1 MKARSRR
8 RSVVD
13 HRGAG
18 LRPVDLARAAGISTQ
33 QIRNYADAGIL
44 PPAPR
49 TAAGHRRF
57 DESHLD
63 ALLAYRALA
72 GGCGPQAA
80 QAIML
85 AVDAADAAGAL
96 AGLDAAHAS
105 LHEQR
110 LALAATREAVEAV
123 AEQEPALPLRPS
135 SGLPIGK
142 VAALLG
148 VRTSALRTWES
159 AGLLSP
165 GREPGTGY
173 RRFGP
178 ADVRDARI
186 IAVLRQSHY
195 RLPQIRSV
203 LDDLRRTG
211 GREALRAALADRNAT
226 LVRQA
231 TALLEAAGHLHR
243 CLARLAADELPSPT
257 AAR

>member
-1 MKARSRR
+1 M
-8 RSVVD
+8 
-13 HRGAG
+13 
-18 LRPVDLARAAGISTQ
+18 RPVDLARAAGISTQ

-57 DESHLD
+57 DEGHLD

-80 QAIML
+80 QAVML
-85 AVDAADAAGAL
+85 AVNAADTAGAL

-110 LALAATREAVEAV
+110 LALAATRKAVEAV
-123 AEQEPALPLRPS
+123 AEPEPALPLPLRAS

-165 GREPGTGY
+165 GRAPGTGY

-243 CLARLAADELPSPT
+243 CLARLAPEEPASPT